1 MPANKNGTLV
11 NTQLGSAQ
19 QRRLLALAAIAAA
32 CMHSELSAADT
43 VSIRG
48 LGGTTTCQGWIE
60 HRLSQDPIELAL
72 LNWVLGY
79 ISGAAQ
85 FLHTVPTNT
94 SNLEIVGSIDT
105 YCQEHP
111 TEPMF
116 KAALSLVERD

>member
-1 MPANKNGTLV
+1 MNAR
-11 NTQLGSAQ
+11 LGSIQ
-19 QRRLLALAAIAAA
+19 ERRLLALAAIVAA
-32 CMHSELSAADT
+32 CMYSELSAADT

-79 ISGAAQ
+79 VSGATQ
-85 FLHTVPTNT
+85 FMHTVPTNT
-94 SNLEIVGSIDT
+94 SNLQIVGSIDA

-111 TEPMF
+111 TEPIF